1 VISLKRFLDDETK
14 QALERIIQLLFR
26 GMSLHAVKGAPQ
38 DYDQF
43 REIIQQISDS
53 VDESL
58 SVSEMQIQAGLAL
71 KAAEDYSRCTTQ
83 HLLLQSSELQAM
95 VKMLTATIGAI
106 SATGDENVRRLY
118 DIEQQVTLATQIE
131 DIRLIKLKLFDCLD
145 EIRQEAERQQTQ
157 TRHDVDQLNRGI
169 QSSGAARSEPSD
181 TDPVTG
187 LPPRPAAESVLDE
200 ACLSEVPAF
209 AAVMVIDRLPTFNVR
224 FGHAVGDQVLRL
236 FTRFLKGQLS
246 AEDRLFRWSG
256 PTLVA
261 LLNRPGTIE
270 QVCSEIGRIMKRT
283 LEQKVRTETCTI
295 SLPIAARWAV
305 FPMMASPRL
314 LSHKIDS
321 FATSRMAHD

>member
-1 VISLKRFLDDETK
+1 
-14 QALERIIQLLFR
+14 
-26 GMSLHAVKGAPQ
+26 
-38 DYDQF
+38 
-43 REIIQQISDS
+43 
-53 VDESL
+53 
-58 SVSEMQIQAGLAL
+58 
-71 KAAEDYSRCTTQ
+71 
-83 HLLLQSSELQAM
+83 
-95 VKMLTATIGAI
+95 MLTATIGAI
-106 SATGDENVRRLY
+106 STTGDENVRRLY
-118 DIEQQVTLATQIE
+118 EIEQQVALATQIE
-131 DIRLIKLKLFDCLD
+131 DVRLIKLKLFDCLD
-145 EIRQEAERQQTQ
+145 EIRHEADRQQTQ
-157 TRHDVDQLNRGI
+157 THHDVDQLKRGI
-169 QSSGAARSEPSD
+169 QSSQSSAAAKSEPSD

-187 LPPRPAAESVLDE
+187 LPPRPAAESVLDQ

-209 AAVMVIDRLPTFNVR
+209 AAVMVIDRLQTFNVR

-236 FTRFLKGQLS
+236 FTSFLKRQLS

-261 LLNRPGTIE
+261 LLTRPGSIE
-270 QVCSEIGRIMKRT
+270 QVRIEIGRIMKRT